1 MEKKEII
8 NKKKDE
14 EISTYDNIEENEEME
29 NSMDKKV
36 SKILNIFTSISQ
48 DLLNEPFVVSN
59 KIKMGDFLL
68 RFYFKQIINVNEI
81 LVKNYYYVHF
91 AQDIENILINNNLVR
106 ELSNFSL
113 LRKIK
118 ETKIV
123 IPGGTQGFF
132 TQELYSNPNESKD
145 QAMIKYNYFDLGLIL
160 FGLKYGQDKIFLKYK
175 KTDDKNEKA
184 FQNLDSF
191 LKKNFYI
198 NTYDSTGNQKF
209 IDLLNSLMSSLPK
222 NRPSFEE
229 IYGNKWLNEDAEK
242 IEEVVYGF
250 ENDDE
255 KKLTIELEKAD
266 FFKKENKPM
275 NAMVKIQGRHCKF
288 RYKKKHHLTE
298 IKHN

>member
-14 EISTYDNIEENEEME
+14 EIYTYDNIEENEEME
-29 NSMDKKV
+29 NSTDKIV
-36 SKILNIFTSISQ
+36 SKILNIFISISQ
-48 DLLNEPFVVSN
+48 DLLNEPFVVDN

-81 LVKNYYYVHF
+81 LVKNYYYVRF
-91 AQDIENILINNNLVR
+91 AQDNENILINNNLVR

-266 FFKKENKPM
+266 FFKKENKPK